1 MNTNDPHLP
10 TGAEWTDAMQQ
21 ELDRAFEAVHQGHG
35 AATDAATEELASTIQ
50 ALKASLDAFPPR
62 DSSGESLRL
71 SAGRRRELMRAFE
84 QAMAAEAAGSDSD
97 VADTPPAQVVEM
109 TRETRK
115 PRELR
120 LRWVPLRLK
129 QGLLAAA
136 GLVIVM
142 AVVMTSDDYIAPP
155 ATRPNMPAA
164 SIAPFLT
171 QSLESS
177 DAVLAADAVGKLTGQ
192 IDDAAGRGVGNPF
205 GGGAGS
211 PFAAAGPAG
220 VDMMNAP
227 LDAETRQQLYNEQ
240 LGRRESV
247 ALRSAAPKSSENPR
261 RSLLASISDPSFKPA
276 PAQPLSDRAEA
287 RTDSTA
293 DAQTFFEADAFG
305 RAPSTAPGSRLE
317 RFSRRRAAEYAEF
330 PHVDIDG
337 PRHDELYRLTQ
348 RGSFDPV
355 PVPAPASA
363 PAITAPGAA
372 PAPRPSQPA
381 MEFSNV
387 MQDSAPDARN
397 EPPSAP
403 MSVPV
408 VEEGFAAIAAA
419 PLGDGPSPYPAGM
432 VAMRDQPMLRVAPTP
447 PVRQPIGPFTG
458 QPAAFYEAELLE
470 PLIAEAAGLPDALHV
485 LAPGADPS
493 GREVLQASFF
503 PTNGVQ
509 TLTWPG
515 DVVLA
520 YQPPD
525 IWRGA
530 PLIDA
535 DAPVIR
541 RQGVT
546 VVLMRLWLR
555 GSSPEEVAAA
565 YSRLAQALSES
576 NAQVQV
582 RLASAPDDPAAL
594 TVRAAR
600 AGGDV
605 VRMIL
610 SSNHDPARLK
620 ALRTVLEAEAL
631 RRPESIAGR
640 LEAIARDWAVTF

>member
-10 TGAEWTDAMQQ
+10 TGAAWTEAMQR
-21 ELDRAFEAVHQGHG
+21 ELDRAFEAAAHHGHG
-35 AATDAATEELASTIQ
+35 AATDAATEEIASTIQ
-50 ALKASLDAFPPR
+50 SLKASLEAFPPR
-62 DSSGESLRL
+62 DSSGEPLSLG
-71 SAGRRRELMRAFE
+71 AGRRRELMRAFE
-84 QAMAAEAAGSDSD
+84 QAMAAEAAGSDSG
-97 VADTPPAQVVEM
+97 VADGPPAQVVEI
-109 TRETRK
+109 TQESSK

-136 GLVIVM
+136 GLAIVM
-142 AVVMTSDDYIAPP
+142 AVVMTSDDHIAPP

-164 SIAPFLT
+164 SIAPVLM
-171 QSLESS
+171 QSHESS
-177 DAVLAADAVGKLTGQ
+177 NAALAADAVGRLTGQ
-192 IDDAAGRGVGNPF
+192 IDEASGGGVGNPF

-227 LDAETRQQLYNEQ
+227 LDAETRQQLHNEQ
-240 LGRRESV
+240 AGRRESV
-247 ALRSAAPKSSENPR
+247 ALRSAAAKSSETPR
-261 RSLLASISDPSFKPA
+261 RSLLASISEPSFEPA
-276 PAQPLSDRAEA
+276 PVRPPADRAEA
-287 RTDSTA
+287 RTRSSA
-293 DAQTFFEADAFG
+293 DAQTSLEADAFG
-305 RAPSTAPGSRLE
+305 RAASTAPGSRLE
-317 RFSRRRAAEYAEF
+317 RSSRRQSSEYAEF

-337 PRHDELYRLTQ
+337 PRHDEIYRLTQ
-348 RGSFDPV
+348 RGSFDPA
-355 PVPAPASA
+355 PAPAAA
-363 PAITAPGAA
+363 PAITAPAA
-372 PAPRPSQPA
+372 ASAPRPSQPA
-381 MEFSNV
+381 MEFSNL
-387 MQDSAPDARN
+387 MQDSVPDSRN

-408 VEEGFAAIAAA
+408 VVEGFAALAAA
-419 PLGDGPSPYPAGM
+419 PPADDPSPYPAGM
-432 VAMRDQPMLRVAPTP
+432 IAMRDQPMLRVAPTQ
-447 PVRQPIGPFTG
+447 PVRQPIGPFTA

-485 LAPGADPS
+485 LAPGADSS

-503 PTNGVQ
+503 PTDGVQ
-509 TLTWPG
+509 TLSWPD

-520 YQPPD
+520 YQAPD

-555 GSSPEEVAAA
+555 GSSPEEVAAS
-565 YSRLAQALSES
+565 YRRLAQAMSQS
-576 NAQVQV
+576 NAQV
-582 RLASAPDDPAAL
+582 RLASAPDDPAGL
-594 TVRAAR
+594 TMRAAR

-620 ALRTVLEAEAL
+620 ALRSVLEAEAL
-631 RRPESIAGR
+631 RRPESIAGQ
-640 LEAIARDWAVTF
+640 LEAIARDWAVTY